1 MTFKKIVK
9 ASIALC
15 ITAILVIA
23 VSGCDDLGTY
33 SDTNEYYSTF
43 DDIVLIGGTSREENS
58 YSVEDYFY
66 NKDSRENF
74 LRGEEGTYEGI
85 EHSDYVYMAIPFE
98 SDIRMDSIALYIQ
111 SENDASVYI
120 NFFITDK
127 IPSEWKSLSDLDAE
141 NNKTENENG
150 GETEEK
156 VYDDP
161 DPQARI
167 GDTTVHLKDGKWNS
181 FVLDEFKID
190 GKIQKSVDI
199 EDGQYVLLQ
208 IRNNSGVRAY
218 NEEKQVYVDPQ
229 TGLELQKVEITMTN
243 LLIRSL
249 EFENNSEAQGG

>member
-74 LRGEEGTYEGI
+74 LKGEEGTYKGI

-167 GDTTVHLKDGKWNS
+167 GDTTVHLKGGKWNS
-181 FVLDEFKID
+181 FVLDEFNID
-190 GKIQKSVDI
+190 GKMQKSVDI

>member
-74 LRGEEGTYEGI
+74 LRGEKGTYEGV

>member
-1 MTFKKIVK
+1 
-9 ASIALC
+9 
-15 ITAILVIA
+15 
-23 VSGCDDLGTY
+23 
-33 SDTNEYYSTF
+33 
-43 DDIVLIGGTSREENS
+43 
-58 YSVEDYFY
+58 
-66 NKDSRENF
+66 
-74 LRGEEGTYEGI
+74 
-85 EHSDYVYMAIPFE
+85 MAIPFE

-167 GDTTVHLKDGKWNS
+167 GDTTVHLKGGKWNS

>member
-1 MTFKKIVK
+1 MTFKRVIK
-9 ASIALC
+9 ACIALC
-15 ITAILVIA
+15 ATAILVIA
-23 VSGCDDLGTY
+23 VGGCDDLGVY
-33 SDTNEYYSTF
+33 SDTAEYYSAF
-43 DDIVLIGGTSREENS
+43 DDIVLIGGTSREEDS

-66 NKDSRENF
+66 NEDSRKNF
-74 LRGEEGTYEGI
+74 LSGEDGTYEGV

-167 GDTTVHLKDGKWNS
+167 GDTTVHLKGGKWNS

>member
-127 IPSEWKSLSDLDAE
+127 IPSEWKSL
-141 NNKTENENG
+141 
-150 GETEEK
+150 
-156 VYDDP
+156 
-161 DPQARI
+161 
-167 GDTTVHLKDGKWNS
+167 
-181 FVLDEFKID
+181 
-190 GKIQKSVDI
+190 
-199 EDGQYVLLQ
+199 
-208 IRNNSGVRAY
+208 
-218 NEEKQVYVDPQ
+218 
-229 TGLELQKVEITMTN
+229 
-243 LLIRSL
+243 
-249 EFENNSEAQGG
+249 